1 MNMLLA
7 VQPSFESCLSNKNK
21 KLIHSVFIF
30 CLHPFCTTPRKQ
42 KWIFSAHVCTKKAIR
57 KKKKS
62 HLLGVNSGFP
72 FKFII
77 FGIEGPYMSASSK
90 PTSFACV
97 RTKEKVFIKMPFFL
111 YKQNFKTAHRNKNTI
126 STLDGSYCCFFSV

>member
-1 MNMLLA
+1 MN
-7 VQPSFESCLSNKNK
+7 V
-21 KLIHSVFIF
+21 
-30 CLHPFCTTPRKQ
+30 LHC
-42 KWIFSAHVCTKKAIR
+42 SSLYKKAVR
-57 KKKKS
+57 KKKIKS

-97 RTKEKVFIKMPFFL
+97 RTEEKVFISFKTFLSKSFF
-111 YKQNFKTAHRNKNTI
+111 QNILQAKFKTAHRNKITI
-126 STLDGSYCCFFSV
+126 STSDGSYYYFFSV